1 MTNKFYALLTGSKK
15 TVQRTNEK
23 VFDKKSK
30 KFFTQVVDTEV
41 SKPTTLVVPL
51 EGAETRSQARV
62 EAEKLS
68 KHYGLKLQGVHS
80 FQ

>member
-30 KFFTQVVDTEV
+30 KYFTQVVDTEV

-68 KHYGLKLQGVHS
+68 KHYDLKLQGVHS